1 MKLLS
6 FYRLSV
12 FSSILFVVLAII
24 LMFAPDKMLAGWG
37 VELTTSVGLLAR
49 RIAALYT
56 GLAVMFFMVRNAEH
70 STTRTAL
77 IYGTITGCMILAL
90 LGVYE
95 FSTGHAT
102 SGILSAV
109 FIEVVLSLLFMT
121 VCYSGSKSNSLNSN
135 AKGKTNRK

>member
-12 FSSILFVVLAII
+12 LTSILFVVLAII
-24 LMFAPDKMLAGWG
+24 LMFAPTQMLSGWG
-37 VELTTSVGLLAR
+37 VELTTEVGLVVR

-70 STTRTAL
+70 SPTRTAL
-77 IYGTITGCMILAL
+77 ITGTITACILLAF

-95 FSTGHAT
+95 FATGHA
-102 SGILSAV
+102 SRGILVSV
-109 FIEVVLSLLFMT
+109 LIEVVLVLAFLY
-121 VCYSGSKSNSLNSN
+121 VG
-135 AKGKTNRK
+135 ARKK

>member
-1 MKLLS
+1 MKLS

-12 FSSILFVVLAII
+12 LTSILFVVLAII
-24 LMFAPDKMLAGWG
+24 LMFVPALMLTGWG
-37 VELTTSVGLLAR
+37 VELTTEVGLVVR

-77 IYGTITGCMILAL
+77 IYGTITGCMLLAI

-95 FSTGHAT
+95 FATGHAAR
-102 SGILSAV
+102 GILAAV
-109 FIEVVLSLLFMT
+109 TIEVALVLAFLY
-121 VCYSGSKSNSLNSN
+121 VG
-135 AKGKTNRK
+135 ARRK